1 MECCSWLYIS
11 LNYGKKH
18 ENTDWINLYR
28 NEFAQFNVV
37 FFLLRIVIVYIATVC
52 FEGQIASHEF
62 MFFNLDFVKKVLE
75 SSKKQIDLLCL
86 YYKNFLS
93 C

>member
-37 FFLLRIVIVYIATVC
+37 FFLLRIVIVHSSVY
-52 FEGQIASHEF
+52 FEGQIASHGF

-75 SSKKQIDLLCL
+75 SGTKKMT
-86 YYKNFLS
+86 
-93 C
+93 